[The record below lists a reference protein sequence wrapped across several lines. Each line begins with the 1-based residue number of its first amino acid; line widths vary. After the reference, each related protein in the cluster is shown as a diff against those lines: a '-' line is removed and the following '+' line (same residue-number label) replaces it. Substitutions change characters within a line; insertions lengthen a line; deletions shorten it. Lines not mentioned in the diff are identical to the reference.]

1 MHICVYMD
9 LTSWKTC
16 LFLLWTYFILFSFTV
31 KHPRYFIR
39 EDWQQ
44 QTDRHRSTSPS
55 KLFSSSTDLQGQP
68 IFSQTSFHNSGS
80 FPYRSFTT
88 FPMCPTTAT
97 ALAAGV
103 RIPGLFRSPA
113 GGCAEAS
120 GKPQRGPGMK
130 KVASQGR
137 WCALWQHGDGKTTG
151 NTGKFHEI
159 SLLTY
164 IAKICQSWTIPILI
178 FADIDTLS
186 MVPEKA

>member
-68 IFSQTSFHNSGS
+68 FFH
-80 FPYRSFTT
+80 RLHFTT
-88 FPMCPTTAT
+88 LEVSHIEVSPRFPCVPQPLLHSRQVSASLDCSAARLAD
-97 ALAAGV
+97 ALKLAENLSGAQEWKKWRPRAAGV
-103 RIPGLFRSPA
+103 P
-113 GGCAEAS
+113 S
-120 GKPQRGPGMK
+120 GNMEMEKPPETR
-130 KVASQGR
+130 
-137 WCALWQHGDGKTTG
+137 
-151 NTGKFHEI
+151 KFHEI

>member
-1 MHICVYMD
+1 MHDDTHACRSICIYVYTW
-9 LTSWKTC
+9 TSRRGKRVC
-16 LFLLWTYFILFSFTV
+16 FLLWTYFILFSFTV

-120 GKPQRGPGMK
+120 GKPQRGPRNEKSG
-130 KVASQGR
+130 VPGPLVCPLATWR
-137 WCALWQHGDGKTTG
+137 WKNHRK
-151 NTGKFHEI
+151 HREI
-159 SLLTY
+159 S
-164 IAKICQSWTIPILI
+164 WN
-178 FADIDTLS
+178 FTLNLHS
-186 MVPEKA
+186 